1 MSNYLSG
8 LNQLNPQVKRHNG
21 GTATLTLDSAGTSNA
36 TMLYVNGVAQT
47 PGVDF
52 NVSGSTL
59 TCTSTLPAG
68 TNIATTIQYFSTGV
82 VNVPSDS
89 SVTLAKMATGV
100 VAVPHIEGIAGNII
114 TGLASNLTITLTN
127 HSPDIDVVFKEGG
140 TTVATVT
147 NQQVDLGSVVVAVPS
162 AVYGQTTGD
171 TITITVLN
179 SSGIVSDNSVN
190 KTVVV
195 APGLQANPASSLSS
209 LLSDRGWTDGSATE
223 GVYWFNNGTNTF
235 PNVIK
240 NISGNTWLLLQKN
253 FVPHAYKGGDSN
265 SGSAL
270 SYGLM
275 NSSGNAIITTAIDN
289 NTTPSSSTLGV
300 NHARMSVTGWA
311 TSSFSVLGAYDSGDS
326 FRTYSAAA
334 ADLHALIVLGQA
346 NNNTFVSN
354 TVYTMSGGSNPST
367 MYLVFNTN
375 FNAGDGDAA
384 KMSMTEYNDNTQD
397 RHNTAAEFHGVSWF
411 QDGGTA
417 YTTTNADS
425 NIQGATQGDFSFWVR

>member
-1 MSNYLSG
+1 MGGYLSG
-8 LNQLNPQVKRHNG
+8 RAGLTSVQTSDLADDAV
-21 GTATLTLDSAGTSNA
+21 TLDK
-36 TMLYVNGVAQT
+36 
-47 PGVDF
+47 
-52 NVSGSTL
+52 
-59 TCTSTLPAG
+59 
-68 TNIATTIQYFSTGV
+68 I
-82 VNVPSDS
+82 
-89 SVTLAKMATGV
+89 ATGV
-100 VAVPHIEGIAGNII
+100 VPVPHIEGIAGNIM

-127 HSPDIDVVFKEGG
+127 HLPDIDVVFKEGG

-190 KTVVV
+190 KTVIV

-209 LLSDRGWTDGSATE
+209 LLSDRAWTDGSATE

-275 NSSGNAIITTAIDN
+275 DGSGNAIVTTAINN
-289 NTTPSSSTLGV
+289 NTTPSSSTLGI
-300 NHARMSVTGWA
+300 NHARMSVTGWS
-311 TSSFSVLGAYDSGDS
+311 TSSFSVLGAYDSADT
-326 FRTYSAAA
+326 FRTYSADSADGLISGP

-346 NNNTFVSN
+346 NNNTFVAN
-354 TVYTMSGGSNPST
+354 TLYTMTGGST
-367 MYLVFNTN
+367 MYLAFNTN
-375 FNAGDGDAA
+375 FNAGDGDAG
-384 KMSMTEYNDNTQD
+384 KMGMTDDSANSQD
-397 RHNTAAEFHGVSWF
+397 AHNAIAEWNGVSWF

-417 YTTTNADS
+417 YTTNNADS
-425 NIQGATQGDFSFWVR
+425 AIQGATQGDFSFWVR